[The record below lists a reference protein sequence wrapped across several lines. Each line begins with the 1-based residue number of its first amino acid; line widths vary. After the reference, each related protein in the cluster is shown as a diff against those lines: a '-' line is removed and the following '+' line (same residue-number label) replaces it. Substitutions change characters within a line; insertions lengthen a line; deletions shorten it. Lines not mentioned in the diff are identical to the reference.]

1 MTVWRPPNSIRVK
14 AIGLAWH
21 AQRLLVADVETD
33 SGMVKGVRPLGGSI
47 DYGETREQ
55 ALHREFQE
63 ELATGIRIVGPWHVF
78 ENIYRHE
85 GQLGHEIVFAADVEL
100 VDTSLHARTE
110 ILFSEND
117 GTPARARWVNP
128 AELSAAGLQLF
139 PDGLGAWLA
148 SRSSSARA

>member
-21 AQRLLVADVETD
+21 NKRLLVADVETD
-33 SGMVKGVRPLGGSI
+33 GGTVKGVRPLGGSI

-85 GQLGHEIVFAADVEL
+85 GRLGHEIVFAADVEL
-100 VDTSLHARTE
+100 VDTSLYRRRE
-110 ILFSEND
+110 IVFSEDN
-117 GTPARARWVNP
+117 GARCRARWIDL
-128 AELSAAGLQLF
+128 AELTATGWDLY
-139 PDGLGAWLA
+139 PDGLSALL
-148 SRSSSARA
+148 SARSARSV